1 MKDAQIVELYW
12 NRSEEAI
19 AETKERYHGYLMKI
33 ARQILGNEEDAEEC
47 VNDTYLA
54 AWNSMPDHRPEM
66 LSTYLGKI
74 TRQTAID
81 LWRKK
86 NRQKRASSE
95 YALSLEELEDMFS
108 GGSTPEKELDAA
120 ILTQAINRFLRTL
133 PADARNLFL
142 GRYYYCD
149 PLKEVAAYCGM
160 KEAKAKSTLF
170 RIRKNLKSFL
180 EKEGFTL

>member
-12 NRSEEAI
+12 SRSEDAI
-19 AETKERYHGYLMKI
+19 AVTKERYQGYLMKI
-33 ARQILGNEEDAEEC
+33 AMQILENEEDAEEC

-54 AWNSMPDHRPEM
+54 AWNSMPDHRPET

-81 LWRKK
+81 LWRRK
-86 NRQKRASSE
+86 NRQKRANSE
-95 YALSLEELEDMFS
+95 YTLSLEELEEVLP
-108 GGSTPEKELDAA
+108 GGSTPEKELDAT
-120 ILTQAINRFLRTL
+120 LLSQAINRFLRTL
-133 PADARNLFL
+133 PAETRRLFL
-142 GRYYYCD
+142 GRYFYCD
-149 PLKEVAAYCGM
+149 PLKEVASYCGM

-170 RIRKNLKSFL
+170 RTRKNLKRFL